1 LIFKL
6 VLELCDFGSL
16 ADIMRLRNKQPF
28 ANNDVV
34 YIAFSV
40 LSALQCLHQ
49 FLILHRDVKPDNVL
63 VTSDGA
69 ARLADFGIATALAL
83 PTDRRHSVIGTSH
96 YLAPEIIMS
105 AGYDVK
111 VDIWSLGLSLIELL
125 DGKHPYAGQDAFRVM
140 YLISAAPPPI
150 ATNALAPLAQVIEL
164 CLNKRPDVRPSAAE
178 LLAHAVFSDAHQLR
192 GLDTRLFA
200 PLATNADSA
209 GAANNGDALQMPTA
223 WAAPSFP
230 VTPVTPKASSAFAST
245 APIDVVQKKPTKTV
259 STRSPK
265 PRETKTPSTE
275 SKSERIDSSDSS
287 TTSSLMWPAPSPS
300 MPLSPSPVARD
311 VKSTAVE
318 PPKGS
323 RERRDRPRAAAGSSS
338 SSSGSKKSSTLRDK
352 TSRARPLADAQR
364 VSSVSV
370 REASPPPPPPEPV
383 DMPPALPD
391 YSDDDDEADRLPPIK
406 SAMLPTALRSAATA
420 VPAPPPGV
428 PPRTRNQA
436 VPSVAV
442 TTPQPHRGPPP
453 PRPPPT
459 VGSPQSPP
467 QMATALSSPTGPS
480 DLLRPQSRRRFG
492 TLASEALAP
501 LHELDAAPIR
511 FDPRQPMLSLSASR
525 DMSRDVSRDVSPIS
539 SPLKVSAAALDTE
552 PLNEEDARIQLLMAL
567 ARRGLPMPAPSE
579 IYFALRQARG
589 DPELASDIVERMQGR
604 VDAAVPASGA
614 GDPHVQLLSQLRSS
628 GLASL
633 SSRRVNPTAAAQ
645 HCPQCARSLAT
656 VAPLIEGSG
665 RLFCSAI
672 CAHAF
677 EAGPPPMP
685 PARSSAPTA
694 PTPAPAVETSSMSV
708 SARHN
713 GAMSPS
719 FVSAPSSPGRVR
731 PVPPP
736 ALHRGESLLMPSTK
750 PVLSKR
756 LSASALDDL
765 SELGSSGRLDDNDD
779 DNFGDLPAPR
789 YATIGF
795 DMATMMRGGSESARA
810 PLSSDIA
817 VPPRRKPP
825 QPPKLN

>member
-1 LIFKL
+1 
-6 VLELCDFGSL
+6 
-16 ADIMRLRNKQPF
+16 MRLRTKQPF
-28 ANNDVV
+28 ANADVV

-40 LSALQCLHQ
+40 LSALHCLHQ
-49 FLILHRDVKPDNVL
+49 YLILHRDVKPDNVL

-111 VDIWSLGLSLIELL
+111 VDIWSLGLALIELL

-140 YLISAAPPPI
+140 YLISAAPPPTS
-150 ATNALAPLAQVIEL
+150 ANALALLADIIER
-164 CLNKRPDVRPSAAE
+164 CLNKRPDARPSAAE

-200 PLATNADSA
+200 PLAATDDNSDAAATN
-209 GAANNGDALQMPTA
+209 GAALQMPTA
-223 WAAPSFP
+223 WATPSL
-230 VTPVTPKASSAFAST
+230 PVTPKASSFAAT
-245 APIDVVQKKPTKTV
+245 TPIDVVQKKPIKTSSV
-259 STRSPK
+259 RSPK
-265 PRETKTPSTE
+265 PRETKAPSSAFE
-275 SKSERIDSSDSS
+275 SKSERMDSSDSS
-287 TTSSLMWPAPSPS
+287 TSVTMSSLIWAAPSPS
-300 MPLSPSPVARD
+300 MPLSPSPVARES
-311 VKSTAVE
+311 KTS
-318 PPKGS
+318 GS
-323 RERRDRPRAAAGSSS
+323 RERRDRPRATASSTTS
-338 SSSGSKKSSTLRDK
+338 SGSGSKKSATLRDK
-352 TSRARPLADAQR
+352 ASRSRPLVDGAQR
-364 VSSVSV
+364 VSASA
-370 REASPPPPPPEPV
+370 REESPPPPPPEPV

-391 YSDDDDEADRLPPIK
+391 YVDDDTDELDRLPPIK
-406 SAMLPTALRSAATA
+406 SAMLPSALRSPATA

-428 PPRTRNQA
+428 PPRVRNQA
-436 VPSVAV
+436 PP
-442 TTPQPHRGPPP
+442 TTPAQRGPP

-459 VGSPQSPP
+459 VAGSPQSPP
-467 QMATALSSPTGPS
+467 QMATALSSPTGPGE
-480 DLLRPQSRRRFG
+480 LLRPQSRRRFG

-511 FDPRQPMLSLSASR
+511 FDPRQPAPMQSLSSSR
-525 DMSRDVSRDVSPIS
+525 EMSREVSPIS
-539 SPLKVSAAALDTE
+539 SPLKVSAAALDTQ

-604 VDAAVPASGA
+604 VDTALPASGA

-633 SSRRVNPTAAAQ
+633 SSKRVNPTAAAQ
-645 HCPQCARSLAT
+645 QCPQCSRSLAT

-665 RLFCSAI
+665 RFFCSAV

-677 EAGPPPMP
+677 AHGPPPMP
-685 PARSSAPTA
+685 PARSISAIVA
-694 PTPAPAVETSSMSV
+694 APAVAGAGAAATLASPPVEAPSMTVSS
-708 SARHN
+708 RHN

-719 FVSAPSSPGRVR
+719 FTSAPSSPGRAR

-736 ALHRGESLLMPSTK
+736 ALHRGESLLAPSTK

-765 SELGSSGRLDDNDD
+765 SERDSSGRGDDDNDN

-795 DMATMMRGGSESARA
+795 DMAAMMRGGAESARA
-810 PLSSDIA
+810 APTDIA

-825 QPPKLN
+825 QPPKPSR

>member
-1 LIFKL
+1 
-6 VLELCDFGSL
+6 LELCDFGSL
-16 ADIMRLRNKQPF
+16 ADIMRHRTKQPF
-28 ANNDVV
+28 VNSDVV

-40 LSALQCLHQ
+40 LSALHCLHQ
-49 FLILHRDVKPDNVL
+49 HLILHRDVKPDNVL

-83 PTDRRHSVIGTSH
+83 PSDRRHSVIGTSH

-140 YLISAAPPPI
+140 YLISAAPPPTS
-150 ATNALAPLAQVIEL
+150 ANALAPLAQLIDH
-164 CLNKRPDVRPSAAE
+164 CLNKRADARPSAAD
-178 LLAHAVFSDAHQLR
+178 LLAHTLFSDAHQLR
-192 GLDTRLFA
+192 GLDTRLFVPPA
-200 PLATNADSA
+200 STSDDNC
-209 GAANNGDALQMPTA
+209 AANANGDALHMPTA
-223 WAAPSFP
+223 WAAPSLP
-230 VTPVTPKASSAFAST
+230 ATPKASGFAAT
-245 APIDVVQKKPTKTV
+245 APIDVVQKKPIKTSSV
-259 STRSPK
+259 RSPK
-265 PRETKTPSTE
+265 PRDKAAAAATE
-275 SKSERIDSSDSS
+275 SKSERVDSSSASSDTS
-287 TTSSLMWPAPSPS
+287 TTVASSSSSLIWAAPSPS
-300 MPLSPSPVARD
+300 MPLSPSPVAR
-311 VKSTAVE
+311 E
-318 PPKGS
+318 PKAAEPKGS
-323 RERRDRPRAAAGSSS
+323 RERRDRPRATAPSTSNGSS
-338 SSSGSKKSSTLRDK
+338 KKTSTLRDK
-352 TSRARPLADAQR
+352 ANRSRPLADAQR
-364 VSSVSV
+364 ISSVSA

-391 YSDDDDEADRLPPIK
+391 YSDDETDEADRLPPLK
-406 SAMLPTALRSAATA
+406 SAMLPSALRSAATA

-428 PPRTRNQA
+428 PPRARNQA
-436 VPSVAV
+436 T
-442 TTPQPHRGPPP
+442 TTPPHRGPP

-492 TLASEALAP
+492 TLASESLAP

-511 FDPRQPMLSLSASR
+511 FDPRQPTPMQSLSSSR
-525 DMSRDVSRDVSPIS
+525 EVSRDVSPIS
-539 SPLKVSAAALDTE
+539 SPLKVSAAAIDTQ
-552 PLNEEDARIQLLMAL
+552 PLNEEEARIQLLMAL

-614 GDPHVQLLSQLRSS
+614 GDPHVQLLSQLRAS

-633 SSRRVNPTAAAQ
+633 SSKRAPPPTGAAQ
-645 HCPQCARSLAT
+645 HCAQCARSLAA
-656 VAPLIEGSG
+656 VAPLIEDSG
-665 RLFCSAI
+665 RFFCSAI

-677 EAGPPPMP
+677 AAGPPPMP
-685 PARSSAPTA
+685 PARSVAVVSPTA
-694 PTPAPAVETSSMSV
+694 PTSSTTAAEAPAMST

-719 FVSAPSSPGRVR
+719 FTSAPSSPGRVR

-736 ALHRGESLLMPSTK
+736 ALHRGESLLAPSTK

-765 SELGSSGRLDDNDD
+765 SERDSSGRLDSNDND

-789 YATIGF
+789 YATVGF
-795 DMATMMRGGSESARA
+795 DMAAMMRGGSESARA
-810 PLSSDIA
+810 AAAPTDIA

-825 QPPKLN
+825 QPPK